1 MFLNPQLHLKTE
13 LNSNYMIGFK
23 SESCH
28 LGITPGLEYLNGQKE
43 IRQGG
48 GAGKRRVPNLYLNE
62 LCYFL
67 NMVFL
72 QYFFS
77 SGVWL
82 FGALISSYPR
92 THQLVEEYLCKK
104 YIILLKYT

>member
-1 MFLNPQLHLKTE
+1 
-13 LNSNYMIGFK
+13 MIGFK

-48 GAGKRRVPNLYLNE
+48 GARKRRVPNLYLNE

-82 FGALISSYPR
+82 LELSFLA
-92 THQLVEEYLCKK
+92 
-104 YIILLKYT
+104 ILELNWWKNTFVKNT